1 MENRIFEILRTVK
14 YPGFSRDI
22 VSFGL
27 VKSVDEGDGHPV
39 VKMALTTADPQMGET
54 IRLLCEEALRG
65 TGIPATVLME
75 TQAPPQPGTVPVPQP
90 IEGVQRVIAIGSGKG
105 GVGKS
110 TVSTQLALAFA
121 RAGKKV
127 GICDCDVYGP
137 SLSQMF
143 GCHERPLADEQ
154 ERIVP
159 VECNGNIKLL
169 SMGMLLD
176 DAAPAAMRGPMVTRI
191 MQQFLRHTAWAPLDV
206 LILDLPPGTN
216 DIHLTIAQTVV
227 VDGAIIVT
235 TPQEIALLD
244 ARKAAGFFEKTNIP
258 ILGIVE
264 NMSYFECPGDGK
276 RYDIFGSGGGE
287 REATRLNTR
296 LLAQIPIE
304 IPVREAG
311 DTGLPLAADSTARQA
326 FDRLAS
332 CLQK

>member
-1 MENRIFEILRTVK
+1 MEQQIYEVLRTVK
-14 YPGFSRDI
+14 YPGFSRDV

-27 VKSVDEGDGHPV
+27 VKNVGEEDGHPV
-39 VKMALTTADPQMGET
+39 VRMGLTTADPQMGET
-54 IRLLCEEALRG
+54 IRSLCETALHEAN
-65 TGIPATVLME
+65 IPATVSME
-75 TQAPPQPGTVPVPQP
+75 TQAPPQPGTVPAPQP

-110 TVSTQLALAFA
+110 TVTTQLALALV

-143 GCHERPLADEQ
+143 DCHERPLADKQ

-159 VECNGNIKLL
+159 VECSGVKLL

-176 DAAPAAMRGPMVTRI
+176 DGAPAAMRGPMVTRI
-191 MQQFLRHTAWAPLDV
+191 MQQFLRHTAWAPLDI
-206 LILDLPPGTN
+206 LLLDLPPGTN
-216 DIHLTIAQTVV
+216 DIHLTIAHNII

-258 ILGIVE
+258 ILGVVE
-264 NMSYFECPGDGK
+264 NMSYFECPSDGK

-287 REATRLNTR
+287 REAARLNTR

-311 DTGLPLAADSTARQA
+311 DAGVPILPADSTARRS
-326 FDRLAS
+326 FDVLAET
-332 CLQK
+332 L